1 MNIPSEYIN
10 SIRRISTP
18 KNGKVCNMSVQ
29 TSLDKPS
36 QLLVTVNNNPRQRRY
51 DDSWKLLTLADLE
64 ENSVVNSK
72 KTILV
77 CRTLYIKRASASEK
91 STGLAYIS
99 RSYRGGG
106 GSQGNLNYER
116 MLVVM
121 IPNAPAGNNIAVFL
135 LGNGQN
141 STFWD
146 ANLDKRD
153 TNDFSKYL
161 LLYGR
166 LFEGMHCIYV
176 MNLIINVCSF
186 PFT

>member
-1 MNIPSEYIN
+1 
-10 SIRRISTP
+10 
-18 KNGKVCNMSVQ
+18 MSVQ
-29 TSLDKPS
+29 PTLSKPS
-36 QLLVTVNNNPRQRRY
+36 QLLVTVNNNPRQQRY

-72 KTILV
+72 KTLLV

-91 STGLAYIS
+91 STGLAYNS

-153 TNDFSKYL
+153 TNDFSKIY
-161 LLYGR
+161 YCMDDCCSR
-166 LFEGMHCIYV
+166 MCIVYV
-176 MNLIINVCSF
+176 MRVL
-186 PFT
+186 P